1 MAEREIMS
9 GLRKHSLNSKSSD
22 SESLDEEL
30 ACRLLFLGAGS
41 VGKTSIIQR
50 FLPEVSKRTARRE
63 RTVHEM
69 YRGNMNFASGVSVSL
84 NIEDTGAN
92 YSQNFPAMF
101 EISIREA
108 DVVVLVYSVKDS
120 ASAEY
125 ISGLRETIVSK
136 RPGLPIVIVGNKMEE
151 EERAVLSHQEMEA
164 IACLDWEVGY
174 TECSAQLDLNIQEVF
189 KEAVIQAGIVT
200 RIVSLFD
207 PSSTTKSSLLKR
219 FIFRQK
225 SSLIFQFIKE

>member
-50 FLPEVSKRTARRE
+50 FLPEKWTARRE
-63 RTVHEM
+63 RREKTVHEM

-219 FIFRQK
+219 FIFRQ
-225 SSLIFQFIKE
+225 FIKE